1 MDIIETN
8 IMKLHSE
15 TKKIYEEMINK
26 ISEHKTIEKT
36 SANLHKQAQ
45 MIGIDIEEKEMELE
59 NLENEIG
66 RVRID

>member
-26 ISEHKTIEKT
+26 MSEHKTIEKT
-36 SANLHKQAQ
+36 SANLHKQA
-45 MIGIDIEEKEMELE
+45 
-59 NLENEIG
+59 
-66 RVRID
+66 